1 MSKLSLP
8 PCAGALPVPG
18 KQANLKQLTLRDL
31 TMNHRPGTSTPA
43 LRRTLTTALQIGLL
57 ALAACSEPSGTST
70 GAIAERLA
78 STQPADQFM
87 ARIAQYCGQAFAGRV
102 AANVPTPDDDPFAD
116 QTLVMHI
123 RECSDNEIR
132 IPFHVGDDRSRTW
145 ILTRTNDG
153 LRLKHDHRH
162 EDGSDDAVT
171 MYGGDTEDEGT
182 SIRQEFP
189 VDQFSID
196 MFTRGDMLVSLTNVW
211 AMEIV
216 PDELFVYEL
225 ARRDSNRLFR
235 VEFDLT
241 TPVPTPPDPW
251 GHPPL

>member
-1 MSKLSLP
+1 MNNNFCSRS
-8 PCAGALPVPG
+8 PG
-18 KQANLKQLTLRDL
+18 LRKV
-31 TMNHRPGTSTPA
+31 MI
-43 LRRTLTTALQIGLL
+43 TAVQIGLL
-57 ALAACSEPSGTST
+57 SLAACSEPQGNST
-70 GAIAERLA
+70 GAIADRLL
-78 STQPADQFM
+78 SDQPADRFM
-87 ARIAQYCGQAFAGRV
+87 ANIAQYCGQSFTGRV
-102 AANVPTPDDDPFAD
+102 AANTPPPTDDAFAN
-116 QTLVMHI
+116 QTLIMHV

-132 IPFHVGDDRSRTW
+132 IPFHVGDDHSRTW
-145 ILTRTNDG
+145 ILTRTDEG

-171 MYGGDTEDEGT
+171 MYGGDTDDDGT
-182 SIRQEFP
+182 AMRQEFP

-225 ARRDSNRLFR
+225 GRRDSNRLFR
-235 VEFDLT
+235 VEFDLSEE
-241 TPVPTPPDPW
+241 VATPPDPW